1 MSVNILQILKESQL
15 SSISRLT
22 GNSYR
27 LGNKEII
34 VTVKLNIQVCKY

>member
-34 VTVKLNIQVCKY
+34 VAVKLKIQVCKY